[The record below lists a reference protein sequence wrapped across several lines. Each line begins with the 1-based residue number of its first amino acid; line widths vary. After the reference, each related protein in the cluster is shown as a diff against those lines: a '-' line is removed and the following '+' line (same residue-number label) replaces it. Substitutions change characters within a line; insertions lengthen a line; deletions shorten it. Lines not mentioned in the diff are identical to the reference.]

1 MNLFLLTLCS
11 LSAFSA
17 VDAGN
22 IQATVT
28 PPWTV
33 VLAIPAKDGSVTTQQ
48 VALDPPDTVA
58 VHDEKHDALPLWDLK
73 APNIFR
79 GARLEKMA
87 TAECSA
93 AGTLVVGTVRVK
105 TASGDVAA
113 CAEGK
118 DYALDPFWGRFG
130 RLETGAIPEGKPV
143 FVDYTCAMQRL
154 DSIVLD
160 AAGKAAVRRGTPAM
174 GVVLPP
180 ELLPGDK
187 PLVNIWFPGPMEAL
201 TEENLFPVMPD
212 LKPALPESSD
222 AAEKLLPN
230 TLRKLRSGEKL
241 TLVAWGD
248 SVTQMNIWQNLFVA
262 RLKERFPKADINLI
276 TAAWGGRG
284 SRNYLEAPAGG
295 EKDFVRDVLDPK
307 PDLVAM
313 EWVNDAYLDEA
324 GVQTH
329 YGGILSRLRG
339 VGAEVIILTPH
350 LVRPDWMAMNTLK
363 YDEDPRAYVKGLRL
377 FAQGNSVALA
387 DASKL
392 WCQLWRRGI
401 PYLSTL
407 ENSINHP
414 DKRGHALFADA
425 LMGLFPAK

>member
-1 MNLFLLTLCS
+1 MNLVLWSFCS
-11 LSAFSA
+11 LSLLSA
-17 VDAGN
+17 IDSGDV
-22 IQATVT
+22 QVTVS

-33 VLAIPAKDGSVTTQQ
+33 VLAVPAKDGAAVTQQ
-48 VALDPPDTVA
+48 VTVDPPDAVA
-58 VHDEKHDALPLWDLK
+58 MRDEKHDALPVWDLN
-73 APNIFR
+73 APSIFR
-79 GARLEKMA
+79 GARLDQMT

-93 AGTLVVGTVRVK
+93 VGTLVPGTVRIKPGV
-105 TASGDVAA
+105 GDAVAY
-113 CAEGK
+113 AEGR

-130 RLETGAIPEGKPV
+130 RVENSTIPEGQAV
-143 FVDYTCAMQRL
+143 FVDYTCVKQRL
-154 DSIVLD
+154 DSVVLD
-160 AAGKAAVRRGTPAM
+160 VSGKAAVRRGTPAM

-180 ELLPGDK
+180 ELQPGDR
-187 PLVNIWFPGPMEAL
+187 PVVNVWIPGPMDAL
-201 TEENLFPVMPD
+201 SEENLFPVTPG

-230 TLRKLRSGEKL
+230 TLHKLRSGERL

-248 SVTQMNIWQNLFVA
+248 SVTEMRVWQHQFVA
-262 RLKERFPKADINLI
+262 RLKERFPKADVNLV

-284 SRNYLEAPAGG
+284 SRDYLEAPSGG
-295 EKDFVRDVLDPK
+295 AKDFVRDVLDAK
-307 PDLVAM
+307 PDVVVM

-339 VGAEVIILTPH
+339 AGAEVIILTPH
-350 LVRPDWMAMNTLK
+350 LVRPDWMAMDTLK
-363 YDEDPRAYVKGLRL
+363 YDEDPRPYVKGLRR
-377 FAQGNSVALA
+377 FAAENGVALA
-387 DASKL
+387 DASRL

-425 LMGLFPAK
+425 LMGLFPEK

>member
-1 MNLFLLTLCS
+1 MSFLALSLCS
-11 LSAFSA
+11 LLLISA
-17 VDAGN
+17 VEAGN
-22 IQATVT
+22 VQVTVS
-28 PPWTV
+28 PPWTLV
-33 VLAIPAKDGSVTTQQ
+33 VATPAKDGAAATQQ
-48 VALDPPDTVA
+48 VSVDSPDRV
-58 VHDEKHDALPLWDLK
+58 VVRDEQHDTLPLSDPK
-73 APNIFR
+73 APGIFR
-79 GARLEKMA
+79 GARLGQLA
-87 TAECSA
+87 TAECTA
-93 AGTLVVGTVRVK
+93 AGTLVSGTVRVK
-105 TASGDVAA
+105 SGPGEAA
-113 CAEGK
+113 AYAEGK

-130 RLETGAIPEGKPV
+130 RVETGAIPADKPV
-143 FVDYTCAMQRL
+143 WADYTYARQRL
-154 DSIVLD
+154 DSVALD
-160 AAGKAAVRRGTPAM
+160 ASGKAVVRRGAPAM

-180 ELLPGDK
+180 DLQPGDK
-187 PLVNIWFPGPMEAL
+187 ALVNVWIPGPIDAL
-201 TEENLFPVMPD
+201 SEENLFPVTSG
-212 LKPALPESSD
+212 LAPALPESSD

-230 TLRKLRSGEKL
+230 TLRKLRSGDPL

-248 SVTQMNIWQNLFVA
+248 SVTNMCVYQKQFVA
-262 RLKERFPKADINLI
+262 KLKERFPKANINLI

-307 PDLVAM
+307 PDVVVM

-350 LVRPDWMAMNTLK
+350 LVRPDWMDMKTLK
-363 YDEDPRAYVKGLRL
+363 FDEDPRPYVKGLRQ
-377 FAQGNSVALA
+377 FAAANNVALA

-392 WCQLWRRGI
+392 WCQSWRRGL
-401 PYLSTL
+401 PYIAYL

-414 DKRGHALFADA
+414 DVRGHALFTEA